1 MRGGDAR
8 SGPTHT
14 PLRLPDTRAR
24 EDHSHILKNRA
35 TPVAH
40 HAHPPLLPHVRRRT
54 WSQSSATGAR
64 SSRSVLPSLGTRPG
78 PAPSGPLSGPATFL
92 PYEAS
97 KDADFS
103 PRSLRPGIAE
113 RSHRLSSL
121 CSCVREGKRRTASC
135 ACARRDSGKRRPP
148 KARMSRCFP
157 TYVVRAAGNGRRRTS
172 RPFWGRERA
181 GAQSPVILRDG
192 IHARP

>member
-24 EDHSHILKNRA
+24 GPFSHFEEPRRA
-35 TPVAH
+35 
-40 HAHPPLLPHVRRRT
+40 RRT
-54 WSQSSATGAR
+54 PCAPTAAAARPPSDMVAEHRERRTQQQVRSAEPWHASRTSLFR
-64 SSRSVLPSLGTRPG
+64 SAVG
-78 PAPSGPLSGPATFL
+78 PRTFL

-121 CSCVREGKRRTASC
+121 CSCVREGKRRTASS